1 MKLEQYQRVKFLTYI
16 RPLFIKNKCEVCGK
30 TNDLEL
36 HHEEQF
42 IILLKN
48 TLDELSLEYL
58 EDTSMYTEKQLKTIT
73 DLILGKQLQIK
84 YATLCKR
91 CHIDIH
97 NIQGKEKLFFKAKK
111 VIDINRLQDEFINKY
126 QDIRIFDNDKSEIE
140 KILRECGYKERTFGI
155 KRINKFLFN
164 CEIPFKIISKRVK
177 IKGKLHTVWKLVEKE

>member
-1 MKLEQYQRVKFLTYI
+1 MKLEQYQRVKFLTHI
-16 RPLFIKNKCEVCGK
+16 RPLFIKNRCEICGE

-97 NIQGKEKLFFKAKK
+97 NIQGKEKLFFKVKK
-111 VIDINRLQDEFINKY
+111 IADIKKLEEEFINKY
-126 QDIRIFDNDKSEIE
+126 KGVNILNDDKIKLE
-140 KILRECGYKERTFGI
+140 KIFRDCGYNGRTFG
-155 KRINKFLFN
+155 KKKANMFLEDNNVLFVLESARIR
-164 CEIPFKIISKRVK
+164 IDGRVHR
-177 IKGKLHTVWKLVEKE
+177 IWQLVKKE